1 MGFLQ
6 KCKDEYKAQ
15 RAGQLA
21 TRRSGMLSSKKGSW
35 NAMTENTKQMVVF
48 GVVIA
53 IGAAIVVGVRDTFT
67 PGSLVYNLIDS
78 IVNLFVK
85 LVEWGDIVLIV
96 VIGAILLGLL
106 YFFNR

>member
-1 MGFLQ
+1 MGLMQ
-6 KCKDEYKAQ
+6 NIK
-15 RAGQLA
+15 RAYQEERSSQLA
-21 TRRSGMLSSKKGSW
+21 RRSSMMSNKRGSW

-67 PGSLVYNLIDS
+67 EGTMVYNLVDS
-78 IVNLFVK
+78 IVDLFVQ